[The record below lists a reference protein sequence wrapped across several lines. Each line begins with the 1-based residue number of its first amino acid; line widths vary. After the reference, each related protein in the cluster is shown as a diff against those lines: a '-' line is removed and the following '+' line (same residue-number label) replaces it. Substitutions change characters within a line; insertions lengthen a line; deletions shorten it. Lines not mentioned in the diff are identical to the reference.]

1 MKKGT
6 TRDPVVNEGQVPQ
19 VSRLDE
25 KITNL
30 TLKTV
35 EGIQRFRVTILTLIA
50 LILFAFTANWL
61 YRQFVESQ
69 EESLSERFYTLL
81 FAPETEDRSLE
92 AILPELD
99 QLLGE
104 AKGKKSDKW
113 HLKESVDQVLAKA
126 RENAFKREEPSS
138 AIEGLAVSPSDKP
151 TEPTGPK
158 APSPAVFEKI
168 EKYIASGKERFADD
182 KDMQAWADG
191 KLKEVQYLKGLS
203 SSPPPANRGFKPF
216 LPAPEKPQGNGIKAE
231 TAASPASPPK

>member
-6 TRDPVVNEGQVPQ
+6 TKDPAVNDGQVPQ

-25 KITNL
+25 KITTL

-50 LILFAFTANWL
+50 LVLFAFTANWL

-69 EESLSERFYTLL
+69 EESLSGRFYTLL
-81 FAPETEDRSLE
+81 MAPETEDRSIE

-99 QLLGE
+99 QLLDE
-104 AKGKKSDKW
+104 AKGKKSEKW

-126 RENAFKREEPSS
+126 RELVFKREDPSL
-138 AIEGLAVSPSDKP
+138 ATEGAAGGIADKSPDKP
-151 TEPTGPK
+151 TAPP
-158 APSPAVFEKI
+158 ASASPSPAVFEKI

-182 KDMQAWADG
+182 HDMQAWADG

-203 SSPPPANRGFKPF
+203 SSLPPASRGFKPF
-216 LPAPEKPQGNGIKAE
+216 LP
-231 TAASPASPPK
+231 SPATGPGDGTQAAPTSPPK